1 LPKFFKGATNIF
13 RNRGKKDA
21 DGKVIEQYKEN
32 ETNRPDISE
41 DAKEMLRNHVHF
53 NREIEFYEFAKQRF
67 YRQALSQNLLTQ

>member
-1 LPKFFKGATNIF
+1 
-13 RNRGKKDA
+13 
-21 DGKVIEQYKEN
+21 VIEQYKEN